1 MGGSYGPGGGIFT
14 SFLLPV
20 MVIALVLLTAAGVWY
35 VVRKRPFGK
44 LARLTNLA
52 SPTSVSFRQG
62 TNVEFN
68 SPGFNQT
75 LNGQSNLDTN
85 VPPLEGYSLEAVN
98 NKSRDFSNPMYDAVQ
113 SGATVDTTLSNRSDI
128 YEVPSDVSRSGEKKS
143 GGSSGNNGLFTE
155 PVSAIIAP
163 SSITHKSSPTLQI
176 RTKKLDPSADTG
188 KDTQY
193 LVEED
198 KTDC

>member
-1 MGGSYGPGGGIFT
+1 MFVDSHSPFMMLKMYLIFVFVC
-14 SFLLPV
+14 S
-20 MVIALVLLTAAGVWY
+20 
-35 VVRKRPFGK
+35 GK

-85 VPPLEGYSLEAVN
+85 VPPLEGYSLEAVT

-113 SGATVDTTLSNRSDI
+113 SGATVDTTLSNRS
-128 YEVPSDVSRSGEKKS
+128 
-143 GGSSGNNGLFTE
+143 GN
-155 PVSAIIAP
+155 
-163 SSITHKSSPTLQI
+163 
-176 RTKKLDPSADTG
+176 
-188 KDTQY
+188 
-193 LVEED
+193 
-198 KTDC
+198 

>member
-1 MGGSYGPGGGIFT
+1 MLKMYLIFVFVC
-14 SFLLPV
+14 S
-20 MVIALVLLTAAGVWY
+20 
-35 VVRKRPFGK
+35 GK

-85 VPPLEGYSLEAVN
+85 VPPLEGYSLEAVT

-113 SGATVDTTLSNRSDI
+113 SGATVDTTLSNRS
-128 YEVPSDVSRSGEKKS
+128 
-143 GGSSGNNGLFTE
+143 GN
-155 PVSAIIAP
+155 
-163 SSITHKSSPTLQI
+163 
-176 RTKKLDPSADTG
+176 
-188 KDTQY
+188 
-193 LVEED
+193 
-198 KTDC
+198 

>member
-1 MGGSYGPGGGIFT
+1 M
-14 SFLLPV
+14 L
-20 MVIALVLLTAAGVWY
+20 IAL
-35 VVRKRPFGK
+35 
-44 LARLTNLA
+44 
-52 SPTSVSFRQG
+52 
-62 TNVEFN
+62 
-68 SPGFNQT
+68 NQFT
-75 LNGQSNLDTN
+75 
-85 VPPLEGYSLEAVN
+85 
-98 NKSRDFSNPMYDAVQ
+98 
-113 SGATVDTTLSNRSDI
+113 DI
-128 YEVPSDVSRSGEKKS
+128 YEVPSDVSKSSDGKKS

-188 KDTQY
+188 KDTQF